1 MLGLRDHRWQA
12 PLPQRR
18 AGIGVREN
26 WPSSSS
32 FDMVQMPQG
41 EVDIG
46 LPTRAVGKSIL
57 GGDPELPCAQPDRS
71 VDEFRDES
79 GA

>member
-1 MLGLRDHRWQA
+1 
-12 PLPQRR
+12 
-18 AGIGVREN
+18 
-26 WPSSSS
+26 
-32 FDMVQMPQG
+32 MVQMPQG